1 MLTPGCWSVPSSAAL
16 LVSALE
22 MVGRPLL
29 LQLQLLLLLL
39 LCGSR
44 AAALK
49 LPGYTTHTGVDI
61 TGA

>member
-1 MLTPGCWSVPSSAAL
+1 
-16 LVSALE
+16 